1 MHHLMSSVLL
11 CFNLLLAPI
20 FAAPSKGIGTS
31 YKIPRHAVESGPK
44 NGVMILEKAYRRR
57 NWTPPKDLST
67 AVVFNE
73 DVAAT
78 PVDSEIKEDVA
89 AGGGGPDTA
98 TITAKPYGT
107 HTEYLCPV
115 RIGEQT
121 FNMDLDTGSADL

>member
-11 CFNLLLAPI
+11 CFTLLLAPI
-20 FAAPSKGIGTS
+20 SAAPSKDRGTS

-57 NWTPPKDLST
+57 NWTPPGDLSA

-89 AGGGGPDTA
+89 AGGGGRDTG
-98 TITAKPYGT
+98 TVTAEPYGT
-107 HTEYLCPV
+107 NTEYLCPV

>member
-1 MHHLMSSVLL
+1 
-11 CFNLLLAPI
+11 
-20 FAAPSKGIGTS
+20 
-31 YKIPRHAVESGPK
+31 
-44 NGVMILEKAYRRR
+44 MILEKAYRRR

-67 AVVFNE
+67 AIVFNE

-78 PVDSEIKEDVA
+78 PVDSGIKEDVA
-89 AGGGGPDTA
+89 AGGGGSDTA

>member
-11 CFNLLLAPI
+11 CFTFLLVHI
-20 FAAPSKGIGTS
+20 SAAPSKGRGTS
-31 YKIPRHAVESGPK
+31 HKIPRHAVESGPK
-44 NGVMILEKAYRRR
+44 NGAMMLEKAYRRR
-57 NWTPPKDLST
+57 NWKLPRDLSAT
-67 AVVFNE
+67 VVFNE

-98 TITAKPYGT
+98 TITSKPYGT
-107 HTEYLCPV
+107 NTEYLCPV
-115 RIGEQT
+115 RIGKQT